1 MFLAG
6 EDDIVN
12 VTPVTTP
19 VGLSTNQSSSEQ
31 ATGTLPS
38 SASSEQNSRL
48 GNLNMLMYNNEINIS
63 F

>member
-6 EDDIVN
+6 EDDTVN

-19 VGLSTNQSSSEQ
+19 IGLSTNQSSSEQ

-38 SASSEQNSRL
+38 SASSEQNLRL
-48 GNLNMLMYNNEINIS
+48 VNINMLICSNEINIR